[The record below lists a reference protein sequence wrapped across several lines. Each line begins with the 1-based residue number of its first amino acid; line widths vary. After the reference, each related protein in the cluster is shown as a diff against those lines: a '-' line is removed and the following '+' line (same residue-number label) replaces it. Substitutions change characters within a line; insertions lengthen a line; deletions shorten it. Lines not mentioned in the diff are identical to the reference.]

1 MNSVAAV
8 KLVISLL
15 VTMPG
20 SGEQYAMQTWAPA
33 NAKEFS
39 TDWRT
44 CEGLAKDIEV
54 SGRGSKVPKVT
65 GITAKCDVKP
75 EALVPGVVNP
85 QAQPASLQTVRF

>member
-1 MNSVAAV
+1 MNTLAAA

-33 NAKEFS
+33 NAKEFA

-44 CEGLAKDIEV
+44 CEGLVKDIEI
-54 SGRGSKVPKVT
+54 SGRDSRVPKVT
-65 GITAKCDVKP
+65 GIKAKCDVAP

-85 QAQPASLQTVRF
+85 QAKAASLQTVRF